1 MKGLMQETKI
11 CTSTEAVTGCG
22 KEKLLT
28 DFPKTK
34 HGRQAVCKDCV
45 AEARRNKDKA
55 EKRISPE
62 TKLFNQVNIA
72 WRQ

>member
-1 MKGLMQETKI
+1 MKDAIVKTKI
-11 CTSTEAVTGCG
+11 CTSTEAVIGCN

-45 AEARRNKDKA
+45 AELRRNKDKI
-55 EKRISPE
+55 EKQISPE
-62 TKLFNQVNIA
+62 TKLFNQANIA
-72 WRQ
+72 WR